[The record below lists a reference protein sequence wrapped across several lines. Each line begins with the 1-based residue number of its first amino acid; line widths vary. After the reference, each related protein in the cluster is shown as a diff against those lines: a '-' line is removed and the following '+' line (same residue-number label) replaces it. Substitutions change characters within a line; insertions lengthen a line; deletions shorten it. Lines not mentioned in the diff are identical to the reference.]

1 MKLLRQTA
9 AAVSVSALAVLGL
22 QMSAGA
28 AVPSISASDTTIPA
42 GGSVNVTLGEPC
54 LDSEGELTYGDVISS
69 ATSGDTHQE
78 TKGAGFIK
86 GATGTFVFD
95 TPGTYTIS
103 RFCDGQGLT
112 SQVTITVTAPTTTTT
127 TTSTTTTAAPTTT
140 TTTTAPKSTTT
151 TTAPKS
157 TTTTAKVADATATT
171 TTTTAAVKVESVT
184 STKATGATRVQA
196 ELVSYTG

>member
-42 GGSVNVTLGEPC
+42 GGSVNVSLGEPC

-69 ATSGDTHQE
+69 ASSGDTHQE

-112 SQVTITVTAPTTTTT
+112 SQVTITVTAPATTT

-157 TTTTAKVADATATT
+157 TTTTAKVADV
-171 TTTTAAVKVESVT
+171 TTTTAAVKVESAT
-184 STKATGATRVQA
+184 SNKATGATRVQA
-196 ELVSYTG
+196 ESVSYTG

>member
-127 TTSTTTTAAPTTT
+127 TSTTTTAAPTTT

-157 TTTTAKVADATATT
+157 TTTTAKVADATTT

-196 ELVSYTG
+196 ESVSYTG

>member
-127 TTSTTTTAAPTTT
+127 TSTTTTETTT
-140 TTTTAPKSTTT
+140 TKDT
-151 TTAPKS
+151 
-157 TTTTAKVADATATT
+157 TATT
-171 TTTTAAVKVESVT
+171 PTPPTGPPGNQGNPNGNGPGGGVVPGGGKKENSGHIKKPKPEKDG
-184 STKATGATRVQA
+184 KAKDDRK
-196 ELVSYTG
+196 ERNR

>member
-42 GGSVNVTLGEPC
+42 GGSVNVSLGEPC

-69 ATSGDTHQE
+69 ASSGDTHQE
-78 TKGAGFIK
+78 TKGADFIK

-127 TTSTTTTAAPTTT
+127 TSTTTTAAPTTS

-171 TTTTAAVKVESVT
+171 TTTTAAVKVESLT

-196 ELVSYTG
+196 ESVSYTG

>member
-127 TTSTTTTAAPTTT
+127 TSTTTTAAPTTS

-171 TTTTAAVKVESVT
+171 TTTTAAVKVESLT

-196 ELVSYTG
+196 ESVSYTG

>member
-42 GGSVNVTLGEPC
+42 GGSVNVSLGEPC
-54 LDSEGELTYGDVISS
+54 LDSEGEPTYGDVISS
-69 ATSGDTHQE
+69 ASSGDTHQE
-78 TKGAGFIK
+78 TKGAGFIM

-127 TTSTTTTAAPTTT
+127 TSTTTTAAPTTS

-171 TTTTAAVKVESVT
+171 TTTTAAVKVESLT
-184 STKATGATRVQA
+184 SNKATGATRVQA
-196 ELVSYTG
+196 ESVSYTG

>member
-54 LDSEGELTYGDVISS
+54 LDSEGEPTYGDVISS
-69 ATSGDTHQE
+69 ASSGDTHQE

-127 TTSTTTTAAPTTT
+127 TSTTTTAAPTTS

-171 TTTTAAVKVESVT
+171 TTTTAAVKVESLT

-196 ELVSYTG
+196 ESVSYTG

>member
-42 GGSVNVTLGEPC
+42 GGSVNVSLGEPC
-54 LDSEGELTYGDVISS
+54 LDSEGEPTYGDVISS
-69 ATSGDTHQE
+69 ASSGDTHQE

-127 TTSTTTTAAPTTT
+127 TSTTTTAALTTS

-171 TTTTAAVKVESVT
+171 TTTTAAVKVESLT

-196 ELVSYTG
+196 ESVSYTG

>member
-157 TTTTAKVADATATT
+157 TTTTAKVADAT

-196 ELVSYTG
+196 ESVSYTG

>member
-42 GGSVNVTLGEPC
+42 GGSVNVSLGEPC

-69 ATSGDTHQE
+69 ASSGDIHQE

-112 SQVTITVTAPTTTTT
+112 SQVTITVTAPATTT

-140 TTTTAPKSTTT
+140 
-151 TTAPKS
+151 
-157 TTTTAKVADATATT
+157 AKVADVTTTT
-171 TTTTAAVKVESVT
+171 TTTTAAVKVESLT

-196 ELVSYTG
+196 ESVSYTG

>member
-54 LDSEGELTYGDVISS
+54 LDSEGEPTYGDVISS
-69 ATSGDTHQE
+69 ASSGDTHQE

-127 TTSTTTTAAPTTT
+127 TSTTTTAAPTTS

-157 TTTTAKVADATATT
+157 TTTTAKVADV
-171 TTTTAAVKVESVT
+171 TTTTAAVKVESAT
-184 STKATGATRVQA
+184 SNKATGATRVQA
-196 ELVSYTG
+196 ESVSYTG

>member
-42 GGSVNVTLGEPC
+42 GGSVNVSLGEPC
-54 LDSEGELTYGDVISS
+54 LDSEGEPTYGDVISS
-69 ATSGDTHQE
+69 ASSGDTHQE

-112 SQVTITVTAPTTTTT
+112 SQVTITVTAPATTT

-157 TTTTAKVADATATT
+157 TTTTAKVADV
-171 TTTTAAVKVESVT
+171 TTTTAAVKVESAT
-184 STKATGATRVQA
+184 SNKATGATRVQA
-196 ELVSYTG
+196 ESVSYTG